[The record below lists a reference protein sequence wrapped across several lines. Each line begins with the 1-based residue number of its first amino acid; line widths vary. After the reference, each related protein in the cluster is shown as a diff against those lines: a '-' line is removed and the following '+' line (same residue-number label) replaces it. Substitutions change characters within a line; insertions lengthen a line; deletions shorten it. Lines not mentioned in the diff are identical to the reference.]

1 MVKRIASI
9 CLAASLL
16 ASMAAP
22 FSLAAR
28 PLTDSLGD
36 PVLDLSFEGTL
47 ADGSTLQHPVTASE
61 ESKLTFVDGVEEGT
75 QAVELQGAHL
85 NLGTSVELQPQD
97 LTLSFW
103 LKPTQTMTGEQI
115 ITWNKNEYNADGWY
129 LSSLNDSIPLELSI
143 GPGSSQPYLVAVDGN
158 RSEFFPAG
166 EWTHIVVTYDHV
178 TKDVNIYRNGIPQ
191 TTRIKYGI
199 NDSSTGILG
208 QTDAMKSIGWNGEVY
223 KTDSSH
229 LRGALDEYRVYD
241 EVATQKDVLALY
253 EEMGGQVDGAEV
265 AQADLNG
272 LTIPSRTTENLTLP
286 AEGASGSTIRWESSD
301 PDVIAL
307 DGTVVRGEEDQ
318 TVTLTAYAQYQD
330 APEQSREFT
339 VVVAAQVREGLNIEN
354 SGLENVT
361 LTDDY
366 LVNASQQELN
376 YLADTLDPNRFLYE
390 CYKSAG
396 LNPADY
402 GSTQGYPEGW
412 ERSQGSNFRSHAFG
426 HYMSAMAMM
435 YRSYNYSTDNAQVK
449 TLRDKLETAVEGL
462 KVCQQA
468 TYTDDNPDND
478 GFVAAFPVEVLGL
491 ADGLSTSN
499 EPVVV
504 PYYNLHKVLAGLLE
518 IYNDLSLSPKAED
531 QTLAQDA
538 LTLAENLGIFLYNR
552 LVGHVSKDRML
563 ATEYG
568 GMNDA
573 LYELYRLSGDPKHK
587 EVAQLFDETSLF
599 WELANGNDVLNG
611 KHANT
616 TIPKF
621 IGALKRYTVLSE
633 PEYYDQLTQ
642 EEKDELPQYLKA
654 AESFWDTVVNH
665 HTYVTGGNSCSEH
678 FHAADQLYAQA
689 TGSNGGAE
697 TTCETCNT
705 YNMLKL
711 SRELFK
717 VTGKKKYLDY
727 YENTYINAI
736 LPSQNPETGMT
747 MYFQPMAPGHNK
759 VYSRPD
765 TEFWCCTGTGMES
778 FSKLGDSLY
787 YTDENQVYVSM
798 FFSSTF
804 TDQERNLKLTQTA
817 NMPNEDTVTFQ
828 VESLDGGQVKEGT
841 QLLVRVP
848 DWLAGP
854 LTVEKNGVAYEYDTS
869 YGFAVIDVAAGDE
882 IVCTMPME
890 VVAYDLP
897 DNANFVAFKYGPMV
911 LSADLGDKDI
921 DSYVPNG
928 ILVRAATLDA
938 DAQTVI
944 GIQNQSVEQ
953 WLDNLAENLVRVE
966 DDEKGRVQFVLK
978 NTDSDDGALVY
989 TPHYMQHGVR
999 YGLYM
1004 YLEEP
1009 DSPAMQERILA
1020 EKQSLR
1026 EEERAVSNLTNFDA
1040 NNSEAAKDLKFDRS
1054 SVGVFQGR
1062 QYRHAES
1069 GGWFSYNM
1077 ELDVT
1082 AEHNYLRCT
1091 YYGGDVGRS
1100 FDVYLNGEKFKTER
1114 ITDENGKVFYYV
1126 VDEIP
1131 QEYLDNPNYKLNED
1145 GSYKLDENGEKIPV
1159 IEVKFQSTGGYAGGL
1174 FGISILNSLE
1184 YDKDPALSG
1193 LSFEEGTL
1201 TPELTQGVTD
1211 YTLTVPT
1218 GTQSVTMD
1226 VDPHTPS
1233 GLIYV
1238 GGEGGILIDDTL
1250 SRTVALTGEETV
1262 FTLRSY
1268 AQDHETYLDYTITV
1282 KTQDQE
1288 PTQVDKTI
1296 LQTTYDYARTLST
1309 DGVAQS
1315 AADYFRQVLEEAGQV
1330 LADPNATQEQVN
1342 SAWDNLLE
1350 GIWGLGLIQG
1360 DKTMLDLVIL
1370 RAQDMVAQADKY
1382 VATHWPELV
1391 DALAAA
1397 ETVQKDGDAL
1407 QGDVDQATDA
1417 LLDAILAQRFQADKS
1432 ILEELL
1438 TKAQGMDLT
1447 GYTAESVAAFR
1458 SALASAQAVLADESL
1473 TEDDQA
1479 VVTQAVDTLTAAME
1493 GLTAE
1498 GAPETTDEPEATQ
1511 TPEATQQPQATQKPE
1526 RVPQTG
1532 DAAQLWLWLASG
1544 GAAAGTALMGAAV
1557 HNRKRK
1563 K

>member
-129 LSSLNDSIPLELSI
+129 LSSLNDSIPRELSL

-178 TKDVNIYRNGIPQ
+178 TKDVKIYRNGIPQ

-223 KTDSSH
+223 QTDSSH

-286 AEGASGSTIRWESSD
+286 SQGASGSTIRWESSD

-330 APEQSREFT
+330 APEQSKEFT

-538 LTLAENLGIFLYNR
+538 LTLAENLGTFLYNR
-552 LVGHVSKDRML
+552 LVGRVSKDRML

-804 TDQERNLKLTQTA
+804 TDQKRNLKLTQTA

-1145 GSYKLDENGEKIPV
+1145 GTPDTNWNTAIANEAFRLSWYYGLDLSEYYKRFNTIDPMSCENECFTMK
-1159 IEVKFQSTGGYAGGL
+1159 GL
-1174 FGISILNSLE
+1174 VYTSDG
-1184 YDKDPALSG
+1184 
-1193 LSFEEGTL
+1193 
-1201 TPELTQGVTD
+1201 TD
-1211 YTLTVPT
+1211 YTELVKQELGLPEMDGETIVRLDADKAEQYKQQAIEELTALGVTFPIEADYYISASSQTALDTANVLSQAFTDGLGDDYVKLNIKTYVSSERTEVFDPKLHSITIRGWGADYGDPQNYLGQQMYGYDNAFYST
-1218 GTQSVTMD
+1218 GYNYIVD
-1226 VDPHTPS
+1226 V
-1233 GLIYV
+1233 
-1238 GGEGGILIDDTL
+1238 
-1250 SRTVALTGEETV
+1250 EETDATRDLLNCYKE
-1262 FTLRSY
+1262 FTSMVEEANAISDDLDARY
-1268 AQDHETYLDYTITV
+1268 AAYAKAEAYLIQHGLVIPAYYNVPYCLTRINVYSKMNSMYGSQNEKMKNWETNADGYTTEEI
-1282 KTQDQE
+1282 E
-1288 PTQVDKTI
+1288 N
-1296 LQTTYDYARTLST
+1296 Y
-1309 DGVAQS
+1309 VAQ
-1315 AADYFRQVLEEAGQV
+1315 Q
-1330 LADPNATQEQVN
+1330 NA
-1342 SAWDNLLE
+1342 
-1350 GIWGLGLIQG
+1350 
-1360 DKTMLDLVIL
+1360 
-1370 RAQDMVAQADKY
+1370 
-1382 VATHWPELV
+1382 
-1391 DALAAA
+1391 
-1397 ETVQKDGDAL
+1397 
-1407 QGDVDQATDA
+1407 
-1417 LLDAILAQRFQADKS
+1417 
-1432 ILEELL
+1432 
-1438 TKAQGMDLT
+1438 
-1447 GYTAESVAAFR
+1447 
-1458 SALASAQAVLADESL
+1458 
-1473 TEDDQA
+1473 
-1479 VVTQAVDTLTAAME
+1479 
-1493 GLTAE
+1493 
-1498 GAPETTDEPEATQ
+1498 
-1511 TPEATQQPQATQKPE
+1511 
-1526 RVPQTG
+1526 
-1532 DAAQLWLWLASG
+1532 
-1544 GAAAGTALMGAAV
+1544 
-1557 HNRKRK
+1557 
-1563 K
+1563 